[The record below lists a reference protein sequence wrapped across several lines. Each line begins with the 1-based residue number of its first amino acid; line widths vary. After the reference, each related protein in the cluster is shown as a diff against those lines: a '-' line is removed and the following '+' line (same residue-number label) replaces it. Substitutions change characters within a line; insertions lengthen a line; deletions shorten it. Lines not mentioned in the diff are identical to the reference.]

1 MLDDY
6 IDVATRIAKLKE
18 LFPNARL
25 QPANPAEPFT
35 IREIAGVTYIVYIA
49 ACYTG
54 PDDVLPGIG
63 CAWEKVPGRGMIA
76 GSELMVAETSAW
88 GRAIVA
94 ATMLATKNIASAD
107 EVNAAK
113 ERAKSIHEAYDPW
126 SKPQQEIEATSPG
139 VLMHDDNGE
148 GRGYAPSPT
157 DGVSVMTCRHGEMEY
172 KGGGTNPKTGKKL
185 PRWSCQSP
193 DRQDQCPAVW

>member
-1 MLDDY
+1 
-6 IDVATRIAKLKE
+6 
-18 LFPNARL
+18 
-25 QPANPAEPFT
+25 
-35 IREIAGVTYIVYIA
+35 
-49 ACYTG
+49 
-54 PDDVLPGIG
+54 
-63 CAWEKVPGRGMIA
+63 MIA

-126 SKPQQEIEATSPG
+126 SKPQQEVQAPG
-139 VLMHDDNGE
+139 VLATDDDGA
-148 GRGYAPSPT
+148 GREMTAP
-157 DGVSVMTCRHGEMEY
+157 SVMTCRHGEMEY

-193 DRQDQCPAVW
+193 DRNDQCQAVW

>member
-107 EVNAAK
+107 EVNAAR
-113 ERAKSIHEAYDPW
+113 ERSRALQEAYDPW
-126 SKPQQEIEATSPG
+126 SKPQQKVQAPG
-139 VLMHDDNGE
+139 VLDADDDGT
-148 GRGYAPSPT
+148 GREMVAPNI
-157 DGVSVMTCRHGEMEY
+157 VTCKHGEMEF
-172 KGGGTNPKTGKKL
+172 KGGGTNPQTGKKL
-185 PRWSCQSP
+185 PRWSCQSK
-193 DRQDQCPAVW
+193 DRNDQCKAVW